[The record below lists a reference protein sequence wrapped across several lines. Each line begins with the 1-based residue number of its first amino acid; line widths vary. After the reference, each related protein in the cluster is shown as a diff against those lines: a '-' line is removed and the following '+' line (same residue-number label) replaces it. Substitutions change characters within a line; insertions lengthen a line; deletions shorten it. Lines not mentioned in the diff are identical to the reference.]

1 MATLYLHIGT
11 PKTGTSAIQ
20 EFLYSN
26 REILEK
32 QGFCYPEFG
41 YRYTGVHIRR
51 NAHFL
56 VHHQIC
62 KPENEA
68 KIRKE
73 ENERFYEGLDK
84 IKELTGT
91 FPNVVLSDENV
102 WNGYV
107 RRENF
112 WKVLSDALSERGIDL
127 KVIVYLR
134 SQDLVLESYYSQRV
148 KVKIQMSFQEYLDS
162 EDIDVFKL
170 DYYRQLK
177 EIEQAIGKEN
187 IIVRVYEKQ
196 QYEGNGNTLISDF
209 LNVLGLELDEKYI
222 SPDKVVNTSLYGK
235 ALELKRI
242 LNGIDGF
249 VTRRKHWLVNY
260 LKIAQEE
267 DERKNGTPAKKFFT
281 YEKRMDFLAKY
292 KEGNE
297 AIAREFLN
305 REDGVLFRDEIIK
318 DYDVVGDYSTEEL
331 VLMCGRLL
339 QIQNEAMEKKIE
351 GMSNKLAATQKELDK
366 VKRQLAYERRPLYKK
381 AVSKMR
387 KVLSK
392 KK

>member
-32 QGFCYPEFG
+32 QGFCYPDFG
-41 YRYTGVHIRR
+41 YRYPQVHMRR

-56 VHHQIC
+56 VHHQAC
-62 KPENEA
+62 GPKKEA
-68 KIRKE
+68 KTRKAE
-73 ENERFYEGLDK
+73 DERFYEGLDK
-84 IKELTGT
+84 IKELSST
-91 FPNVVLSDENV
+91 FPNIVLSDENI
-102 WNGYV
+102 WNGYIT
-107 RRENF
+107 RENF
-112 WKVLSDALSERGIDL
+112 WKVLSDALSKRGIGL

-134 SQDLVLESYYSQRV
+134 SQDLVIESYYSQRV
-148 KVKIQMSFQEYLDS
+148 KVKIQMTFQEYLDS
-162 EDIDVFKL
+162 EDIDYFQL
-170 DYYRQLK
+170 DYYTQLK

-187 IIVRVYEKQ
+187 TIVRVYEKQ

-209 LNVLGLELDEKYI
+209 LNVMGLELDEKYI
-222 SPDKVVNTSLYGK
+222 SPDRVVNTSLYGK
-235 ALELKRI
+235 SLELKRI
-242 LNGIDGF
+242 LNGIDSF
-249 VTRRKHWLVNY
+249 RTRRKHWLVSY
-260 LKIAQEE
+260 LKIVQEE
-267 DERKNGTPAKKFFT
+267 DEEKNGAPATKFFT

-305 REDGVLFRDEIIK
+305 REDGVLFKDEIVK
-318 DYDVVGDYSTEEL
+318 DYDVVGNYSTEEL

-339 QIQNEAMEKKIE
+339 QLQNEDMENRIE
-351 GMSNKLAATQKELDK
+351 ALKTELDK
-366 VKRQLAYERRPLYKK
+366 AKRALAYEQRPLYKK

-387 KVLSK
+387 HVFSK
-392 KK
+392 QK